1 MQELCK
7 DATDMDESMLWST
20 CFITNPAD
28 TGFLLFA
35 STDMRGVPPQAAKPL
50 LKEISMQKPE
60 AEELYED
67 AAEIEVSTPRSTSLM
82 NQAAEG
88 MRALGSFFAQ
98 AAMGGAEVRPL
109 PHA

>member
-1 MQELCK
+1 MLRSTRLT
-7 DATDMDESMLWST
+7 TDPVNVAFRLS
-20 CFITNPAD
+20 
-28 TGFLLFA
+28 A
-35 STDMRGVPPQAAKPL
+35 STDMCGVPSQVAKPL

-67 AAEIEVSTPRSTSLM
+67 AAELEVSTPRSTSLM

-98 AAMGGAEVRPL
+98 AAMGGAEVHPVSAPWGRKCL
-109 PHA
+109 MLQS